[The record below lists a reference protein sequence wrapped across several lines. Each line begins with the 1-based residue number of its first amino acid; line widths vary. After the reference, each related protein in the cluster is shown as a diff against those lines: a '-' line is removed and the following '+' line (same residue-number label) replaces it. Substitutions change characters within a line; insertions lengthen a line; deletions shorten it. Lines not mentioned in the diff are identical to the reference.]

1 MSAGLWT
8 AKELRVG
15 WESGPPGRRVV
26 PGAAPAG
33 STFTVSQAAG
43 LRALFHCLKVKSGRH
58 GIHPPF

>member
-8 AKELRVG
+8 ARELRVG
-15 WESGPPGRRVV
+15 WECRRE
-26 PGAAPAG
+26 GEW
-33 STFTVSQAAG
+33 SQVQPQLVQPSQC